1 MRTTGGELV
10 EFFGDDDAANAP
22 DYVPAWVILIVD
34 DDPDVHRSSELAL
47 RGAVA
52 LERPLEFL
60 HAYTAAEAVRIL
72 SEHPG
77 VAVLLLDVVMETANA
92 GLGLVHTVRRTLG
105 LNEVRIILRTGQ
117 PGYAPEIET
126 ICNYDINDYKSKND
140 LTRTKLLT
148 AVIAAIRSYDQL
160 CRIEASRQGLKRI
173 VDACNAMMSAP
184 DLRAFCEEVLA
195 QLAALVG
202 VVPSGLVCAGGADS
216 AHGGE
221 ILAAAGRY
229 ARYLGG
235 HLRDIGES
243 ELAPHLARAFASG
256 GTQTD
261 AHHVALH
268 LRGRPG
274 RALVVCI
281 ESVAPLRRIDAQ
293 LLEVLRSNATICC
306 ENVGLVTELREHAF
320 IDRLSGLPNRLAFIE
335 RLDAMQAQ
343 QALAGNAVALIDVDE
358 FAEAN
363 DMFGHALGDKLLES
377 IARRLV
383 DALGASCM
391 VARVGGDVFGVL
403 GDESVVQPAV
413 LLPLFEAP
421 FATAGA
427 DLRISV
433 STGLVRLTG
442 YQGTGADLLKDASI
456 AIKRGKIGGQ
466 GQVVYFDDAVAHE
479 NRRRTRMLADLR
491 HAFQAQELFMAFQP
505 QVELRSG
512 RIVGVEALM
521 RWPTAVDVMVSP
533 ETFIPVAEQSG
544 LIVDLGEWA
553 LHQAL
558 ALSDR
563 LRADGLP
570 PLRVAVNVSL
580 VQFRHAGFLDMLDRA
595 LRVHPASAQTLE
607 LEITESVA
615 LMGST
620 AIERVLREVKARGVA
635 VVIDDFGTGYSS
647 LSYLDR
653 LPVDRLKIDKSFI
666 RPLAARDPDTRLVE
680 MVIALSHKL
689 GMQVVAEG
697 VETEAQAAVIR
708 ALGCDEAQ
716 GYLWGRPMTAEYLM
730 RLLADHRPDPQE
742 VP

>member
-1 MRTTGGELV
+1 MRTTSGELV

-22 DYVPAWVILIVD
+22 DYAPAWVILIVD

-52 LERPLEFL
+52 LDRPLEFL
-60 HAYTAAEAVRIL
+60 HAYTAAEAVRTL

-126 ICNYDINDYKSKND
+126 ICNYDINDYKAKND

-184 DLRAFCEEVLA
+184 DLRAFCDEVLA

-202 VVPSGLVCAGGADS
+202 VAPSGLVCADA
-216 AHGGE
+216 ARGGE

-229 ARYLGG
+229 ARCLGG
-235 HLRDIGES
+235 QLNDIGES
-243 ELAPHLARAFASG
+243 ELAPHLARAFATG
-256 GTQTD
+256 ETQTD

-274 RALVVCI
+274 RALVVCV
-281 ESVAPLRRIDAQ
+281 ESVAPLRRVDAQ

-343 QALAGNAVALIDVDE
+343 QTLAGNAVALIDVDE

-383 DALGASCM
+383 DALGANCL

-403 GDESVVQPAV
+403 GDEAMVHPRV

-512 RIVGVEALM
+512 RIIGVEALM

-563 LRADGLP
+563 LRAGGLP

-666 RPLAARDPDTRLVE
+666 RPLAAPQPDTRLVE

-730 RLLADHRPDPQE
+730 RLLTDHRPGPQE
-742 VP
+742 TP